1 MATLAVGGTAD
12 LYKETLFGTFS
23 SDEASKVKNVD
34 DADIIAE
41 VRGGNS
47 AAFSELV
54 LKYQDRLLNSVTYI
68 SGSRDEAEDVVQDA
82 FVQAY
87 TKLHSFGGNSA
98 FYTWLYRIAINAAIS
113 RRRKRKGDYSIDDR
127 RREQGAEPLDHLEG
141 AEDRVLREERAGQVQ
156 SALGALSPEH
166 RMILVLREMEDC
178 DYDQIAEILDVPVG
192 TVRSRLH
199 RARLQMREQLEIV
212 FRETASD

>member
-1 MATLAVGGTAD
+1 MAKLAVGGMVE
-12 LYKETLFGTFS
+12 LYEGSYTGTFS
-23 SDEASKVKNVD
+23 TDEASKVKNVD

-41 VRGGNS
+41 VRGGNT

-54 LKYQDRLLNSVTYI
+54 LKYQDRLLNAVTYI
-68 SGSRDEAEDVVQDA
+68 SGSRDAAEDVVQDA

-113 RRRKRKGDYSIDDR
+113 RRRKRKGETSIDARHD
-127 RREQGAEPLDHLEG
+127 EQGVEPADNLEG

-156 SALGALSPEH
+156 AALQALSAEH

-199 RARLQMREQLEIV
+199 RARLQMREQLENV
-212 FRETASD
+212 FREHASD

>member
-1 MATLAVGGTAD
+1 MV
-12 LYKETLFGTFS
+12 
-23 SDEASKVKNVD
+23 NVD

-41 VRGGNS
+41 VRSGNS
-47 AAFSELV
+47 AAFSQLV
-54 LKYQDRLLNSVTYI
+54 LKYQDRLLNAVVYI
-68 SGSRDEAEDVVQDA
+68 SGSRDDAEDVVQDA

-87 TKLHSFGGNSA
+87 VKLNSFGGNSA

-113 RRRKRKGDYSIDDR
+113 RRRKRKGEASLDACQD
-127 RREQGAEPLDHLEG
+127 EQGVQPVDHLEG
-141 AEDRVLREERAGQVQ
+141 AEQRVLREERAGQVQ
-156 SALGALSPEH
+156 SALAALSTEH

-212 FRETASD
+212 FREHASD